1 MMRTPVVPLF
11 VAAMITSVAGADP
24 DADVSSDYTVEEV
37 VIEETRLSLPMD
49 NEIATKLPL
58 SNRATPASVSVINRP
73 RLESQGAVLL
83 GDALHNAAGAQSQTG
98 FGIFD
103 YFLLRG
109 FDSLTSSLVLI
120 DGVAEPEASF
130 YHLYNV
136 ESVEILKG
144 PAAFLY
150 GGNPMSGAVNLVS
163 KRPLVNGPQRISASF
178 GSHQTRRLSADV
190 GWAARES
197 SPWAA
202 RLNGMWSDSDGYRV
216 GRDNRSFAIHPS
228 LAWQDEDDPEN
239 RARLSLE
246 IVDQDFTTDVGLPL
260 LGTSVAD
267 VPRTRSYQSPF
278 DESEQSIK
286 RLRFDAQRHLGGVT
300 VRNKLYLT
308 DFDWPSTGTLLTG
321 VVPNAV
327 GGLDVRRI
335 LQSLDDE
342 QVFLGNQL
350 EVTAQSSFQG
360 KDHQWLLGVEL
371 ARQTDEFTLDVSLLP
386 SLDLISPQETA
397 AQPLFALQPSQA
409 GDATSLIAGFY
420 GIDRIALTP
429 VLHLFLG
436 GRFDIIDYEDTATD
450 TERSYEKL
458 SPMAGLTYE
467 VQGNTTFYVS
477 FGRAF
482 GPPSSLVVGD
492 RKAEESQQVEVGVKR
507 DIDDGRAS
515 LSLAAYQLQK
525 DNIAIPDLTG
535 VTREQGDQRSRGLEL
550 EAQVRLK
557 PRWFAFLT
565 YAYTDAELT
574 EFREQVVIGVSDV
587 GQLIFYVMDRS
598 GNRAPFVPDHTVTM
612 WTTAELARGLGIAG
626 GGRWVSDHVIA
637 PDNTFEID
645 AYVTLEAAIFQRW
658 NRGRLSLQL
667 KNLTDTSYE
676 TRGFGSTSVIPA
688 DPLSA
693 FVVLDWWL

>member
-1 MMRTPVVPLF
+1 MMRTPVVSLF
-11 VAAMITSVAGADP
+11 VAAMITSVASADP

-37 VIEETRLSLPMD
+37 VIEKTRLSLPMD

-83 GDALHNAAGAQSQTG
+83 GDALRNAAGAQSQTG

-228 LAWQDEDDPEN
+228 LAWQDENDPEN

-260 LGTSVAD
+260 HGTSVAD

-286 RLRFDAQRHLGGVT
+286 RLRFDAQRRLGGVT

-308 DFDWPSTGTLLTG
+308 DFDWPSTGTLLMGNTCSVTG
-321 VVPNAV
+321 DAP
-327 GGLDVRRI
+327 GCELDVLRI

-386 SLDLISPQETA
+386 SLDLISLQETA
-397 AQPLFALQPSQA
+397 ASLPIAPYSLA
-409 GDATSLIAGFY
+409 GDATSLLAGFY

-467 VQGNTTFYVS
+467 VQRNTTFYVS

-525 DNIAIPDLTG
+525 DNIAIPDTTG
-535 VTREQGDQRSRGLEL
+535 VTREQGDQRSRGLEV

-574 EFREQVVIGVSDV
+574 EFREQTIFGV
-587 GQLIFYVMDRS
+587 LDRS
-598 GNRAPFVPDHTVTM
+598 GNRAPFV
-612 WTTAELARGLGIAG
+612 
-626 GGRWVSDHVIA
+626 GRWVSDHVIA